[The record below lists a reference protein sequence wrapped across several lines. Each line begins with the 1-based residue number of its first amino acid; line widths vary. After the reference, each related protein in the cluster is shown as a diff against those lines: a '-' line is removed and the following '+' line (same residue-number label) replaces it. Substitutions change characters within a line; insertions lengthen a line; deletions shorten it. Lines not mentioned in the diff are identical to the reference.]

1 MYEDASTTSALLKI
15 NILSPEKSSLTKF
28 NYNYSNLHN
37 TTQPAR
43 RQATDHET
51 TQNSKHHRVGLTKP
65 SPTKAKQ
72 SKKFHQ
78 LSLTFTVNC
87 H

>member
-43 RQATDHET
+43 RQATDPQNTITPGTDHET
-51 TQNSKHHRVGLTKP
+51 TQNTIE
-65 SPTKAKQ
+65 
-72 SKKFHQ
+72 
-78 LSLTFTVNC
+78 
-87 H
+87 

>member
-51 TQNSKHHRVGLTKP
+51 SVARSHDETTQNTSRYIGT
-65 SPTKAKQ
+65 
-72 SKKFHQ
+72 
-78 LSLTFTVNC
+78 
-87 H
+87 